1 MNIKDYKDGVAE
13 DMDRIYGDKINTMT
27 YDINNL
33 GKFENKFPHKIAGV
47 IDDFGSTVKT
57 EIKDF
62 ILQDRQEA
70 YNAGLQSGL
79 EEVEGELFNVF
90 HENYDAGYDYH
101 AENIR
106 EDITKIINKLKQ

>member
-1 MNIKDYKDGVAE
+1 
-13 DMDRIYGDKINTMT
+13 MT

-70 YNAGLQSGL
+70 YEEGRREGLDDL
-79 EEVEGELFNVF
+79 VNEIEK
-90 HENYDAGYDYH
+90 HEWFTEMN
-101 AENIR
+101 
-106 EDITKIINKLKQ
+106 EDWDMIKEQINKLKQ